1 MKNATFK
8 KNMLDEINVT
18 LDTVEEKI
26 NVLED
31 IAIETTKMK
40 RRKK

>member
-1 MKNATFK
+1 
-8 KNMLDEINVT
+8 MLDEINVT